1 MLVNINIY
9 MKKPCKYCK
18 STEHIIDSCPE
29 ILCKICNERGH
40 PHWKCKVKVTEKK
53 PDINEIKLDE
63 TKIIKP
69 YSEKLR
75 DCPTLNSID
84 DYMNII
90 NIPWGELKL

>member
-1 MLVNINIY
+1 

-53 PDINEIKLDE
+53 PEINEIKIDKE
-63 TKIIKP
+63 KIIKP
-69 YSEKLR
+69 CREKSS
-75 DCPTLNSID
+75 DCPTLDSID